1 MTDFRVLCAELLDAL
16 EGYVEYAPVIDAGLK
31 DEQQLVANA
40 RAALTQPEPQEP
52 TDEELRQLA
61 DEYWNLAPNQ
71 ECVPV
76 FLLTVYDFARAAVA
90 RWGAPAI
97 EPIPV
102 AERLPEPG
110 DCDARG
116 KCWIGEM
123 CNHNDQNIPNW
134 ELSFFGDLSHRSYSH
149 QEIARAY
156 PEAVW
161 LPYYALPIPTDQE
174 D

>member
-40 RAALTQPEPQEP
+40 RAALAQPEPQEP
-52 TDEELRQLA
+52 TDEE
-61 DEYWNLAPNQ
+61 
-71 ECVPV
+71 
-76 FLLTVYDFARAAVA
+76 VYDYWISTSPEFGCADPVGFARAVLA
-90 RWGAPAI
+90 RYGGQLTI
-97 EPIPV
+97 QPIPV
-102 AERLPEPG
+102 AERLPGPG

-161 LPYYALPIPTDQE
+161 LPYYALPIPANQE